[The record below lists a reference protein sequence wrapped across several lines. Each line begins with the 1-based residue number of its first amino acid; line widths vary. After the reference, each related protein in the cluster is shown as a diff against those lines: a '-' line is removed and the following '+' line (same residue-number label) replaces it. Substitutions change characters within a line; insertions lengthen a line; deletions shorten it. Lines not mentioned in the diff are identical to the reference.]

1 MAVAGSAV
9 SGAAAKAAVDAPM
22 ADTINASASIKL
34 QTVFFFMLFYSPFLL
49 FGCVST
55 MSVAYQGSSWISPA
69 KVQGKCH
76 KFVTAPVLYKEHPPG
91 SRPMGVR
98 FNQLWC

>member
-1 MAVAGSAV
+1 SFSVAMAVAGSAV

-55 MSVAYQGSSWISPA
+55 MS
-69 KVQGKCH
+69 
-76 KFVTAPVLYKEHPPG
+76 
-91 SRPMGVR
+91 
-98 FNQLWC
+98 